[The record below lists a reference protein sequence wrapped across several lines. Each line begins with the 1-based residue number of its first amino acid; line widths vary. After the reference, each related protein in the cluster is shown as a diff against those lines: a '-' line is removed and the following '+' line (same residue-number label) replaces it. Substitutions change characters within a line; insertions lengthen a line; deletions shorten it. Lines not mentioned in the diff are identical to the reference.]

1 MRRADLTD
9 AAYQTALS
17 DWERERPAAPL
28 PALFRHRALDAF
40 TRAPPWA
47 PYVLAGPLLALSL
60 YLGLRGLL
68 GSLHGGDVA
77 AALFAFVAGAL
88 IWSLLEYLLHRFLFH
103 ARLTSETGRIAV
115 FLAHG
120 HHHASPMDRMRIAAP
135 PLQMASALLLL
146 FGMCDSIFDGA
157 LMWIAFAGSNAAY
170 LAYEAVHY
178 AIHHGREGLGLLRAV
193 RRHHLAHH
201 HVDAR
206 SRWGISS
213 PLWDRVFGT
222 SGSG

>member
-9 AAYQTALS
+9 AAYQAALS
-17 DWERERPAAPL
+17 DWEHERPAAPL

-47 PYVLAGPLLALSL
+47 PYVLAGPLLAVSL
-60 YLGLRGLL
+60 YLGLQDPWDGL
-68 GSLHGGDVA
+68 
-77 AALFAFVAGAL
+77 AALGAFSCGAL
-88 IWSLLEYLLHRFLFH
+88 IWSLLEYLLHRFFFH
-103 ARLTSETGRIAV
+103 ARVTSETGRIAV

-120 HHHASPMDRMRIAAP
+120 HHHATPMDRMRLVAP
-135 PLQMASALLLL
+135 PLQMTSALLLL
-146 FGMCDSIFDGA
+146 FGICDLAFDGGA
-157 LMWIAFAGSNAAY
+157 LWFAFAGSIAAY
-170 LAYEAVHY
+170 LAYEWIHH

-213 PLWDRVFGT
+213 PLWDLIFRT
-222 SGSG
+222 ARR